1 MQPQTGDYVIIFRKL
16 SYKENIQLKGIRSH
30 TQFLLFILLVVGLA
44 VSSCSTKKNTWS
56 RRFYHNMTC
65 HYNVFWNGKNS
76 LYDGAEALTQK
87 VNDNY
92 KEVLRVYNYGTLQEA
107 QSFNSQMDRSIE
119 KASIGIQRHSM
130 YFGGKEYIKW
140 VKISYLM
147 MGEAHFYKQDYT
159 SARRVFDFVSKQYSD
174 DPIQYEGYLWLAK
187 TYIETERFEKADA
200 VINYLQSKK
209 DDSNFPRKVAQ
220 EMPFVIADYYLAQK
234 KYNDAYPYLER
245 CLEVGNKRDIIT
257 RVDFILGQINQ
268 LEGDLENASYY
279 YNKVI
284 KRNADYRMAFEAKM
298 NLAKSYDETTGDSK
312 AIVKTLQKMAKEY
325 KNRDFL
331 DQIYFA
337 LGEISMKDGNKDP
350 AIEYYAKSVTFSRV
364 NNYQKSES
372 ALTLA
377 SIYFDDNNYQLA
389 EAYYDTAVSFLPQ
402 DYPDYE
408 KIKNKAS
415 ILTELVQLAS
425 TIKDQDSLLKL
436 ASLDTTKLYAIID
449 QLIEQ
454 KIKDREEEQ
463 DLAENGG
470 LQFVDVGQ
478 KSRNPNIQPGKW
490 YFYNTAALSYG
501 YSEFIKKWGNRKL
514 EDNWRLS
521 DKRLVMQSYGNDT
534 GKGGDLT
541 PADSAQMEEV
551 NNPEKRAFYLK
562 DIPFD
567 EEQKNAANELI
578 IKSYKQLG
586 FLYLEDLR
594 DTTNALNT
602 YLKLQENYPDN
613 PYRLEAWYSLYK
625 IYNEEGNTEQAAYYK
640 SKIMSNYPDSD
651 YAKVISDPDY
661 YIKLAEGNNNALE
674 LYEKTY
680 KAFNRGQYFRVIT
693 YANKGIEAYPND
705 TALVPRFMYLKAI
718 SLGKVDVPDT
728 LYASLKRLVT
738 EYPSSPVVSMANAVL
753 NALNKEYGMGEP
765 IIEGGNAG
773 DSTNQSIPTI
783 YSFDENTMHLV
794 MVIVNSKNV
803 KVDPL
808 KVRLSDFK
816 KKSFRLLNV
825 RIKSLMLDSKTTL
838 ITIGNFGNKREAE
851 KFYLALK
858 ADEYVFSGLNTDDF
872 DIVTISINNYPVFYK
887 EKDVDGYLRFFKKYY
902 ENDK

>member
-16 SYKENIQLKGIRSH
+16 SYKENIHLKGIRLH
-30 TQFLLFILLVVGLA
+30 IQFLLLTVLVVGLA

-56 RRFYHNMTC
+56 RRFFHNLTC

-87 VNDNY
+87 VTDNY
-92 KEVLRVYNYGTLQEA
+92 KEVLRIYNYGTMQEA
-107 QSFNSQMDRSIE
+107 QSLNSQMDRAIE

-140 VKISYLM
+140 VKVSYLM
-147 MGEAHFYKQDYT
+147 MGQAHFYKQDYT

-209 DDSNFPRKVAQ
+209 DESNFPRKVTL

-268 LEGDLENASYY
+268 LEGDLEKASYY
-279 YNKVI
+279 YNRVI

-298 NLAKSYDETTGDSK
+298 NLAKSYDETSGDSK

-337 LGEISMKDGNKDP
+337 LGEIAMKDGNKEL
-350 AIEYYAKSVTFSRV
+350 AIEYYAQSVTFSRT

-377 SIYFDDNNYQLA
+377 EIYFDEYKYELSQ
-389 EAYYDTAVSFLPQ
+389 AYYDTAVSFLPQ
-402 DYPDYE
+402 DFPDYD

-415 ILTELVQLAS
+415 VLTDLVKLAS
-425 TIKDQDSLLKL
+425 TIKVQDSLLNL

-449 QLIEQ
+449 RVIEQ
-454 KIKDREEEQ
+454 KIKDREQEEEMAA
-463 DLAENGG
+463 DGG
-470 LQFVDVGQ
+470 IQFADIGQ

-521 DKRLVMQSYGNDT
+521 DKRLVMQSYGDDT
-534 GKGGDLT
+534 AEGDLT
-541 PADSAQMEEV
+541 PADSALMVEE
-551 NNPEKRAFYLK
+551 NNPEKRAYYLK
-562 DIPFD
+562 EIPFK
-567 EEQKNAANELI
+567 EEQKKASKEQI
-578 IKSYKQLG
+578 MKSYKDLG

-594 DTTNALNT
+594 DTANALNT
-602 YLKLQENYPDN
+602 YLDLQEKYPDN
-613 PYRLEAWYSLYK
+613 PYRLEAWYALYK
-625 IYNEEGNTEQAAYYK
+625 IYDDEGNTEQAAYYK
-640 SKIMSNYPDSD
+640 SKIISNYPDSN
-651 YAKVISDPDY
+651 YAKIISDPDY
-661 YIKLAEGNNNALE
+661 YIKLAEGNTQALD

-693 YANKGIEAYPND
+693 YANKGIEAYPDD
-705 TALVPRFMYLKAI
+705 TALVPRFMYLRAI

-728 LYASLKRLVT
+728 LYASLKELVT

-753 NALNKEYGMGEP
+753 NALSSQYGIGEP
-765 IIEGGNAG
+765 VVEGGNAA
-773 DSTNQSIPTI
+773 DSTDQGIPDI
-783 YSFDENTMHLV
+783 YEYDENTMHLV

-803 KVDPL
+803 KIDPL

-825 RIKSLMLDSKTTL
+825 RIKSLMLDSYTTL

-851 KFYLALK
+851 KFYSALK
-858 ADEYVFSGLNTDDF
+858 ADDYVFSGLNPDDF
-872 DIVTISINNYPVFYK
+872 NIVTISINNYPVFYK
-887 EKDVDGYLRFFKKYY
+887 AKDVDGYLRFFEKYY
-902 ENDK
+902 ENSK

>member
-1 MQPQTGDYVIIFRKL
+1 
-16 SYKENIQLKGIRSH
+16 
-30 TQFLLFILLVVGLA
+30 
-44 VSSCSTKKNTWS
+44 
-56 RRFYHNMTC
+56 
-65 HYNVFWNGKNS
+65 VFWNGKNS

-87 VNDNY
+87 VTDNY
-92 KEVLRVYNYGTLQEA
+92 KEVLRVYNYGTMQEA
-107 QSFNSQMDRSIE
+107 QSLNSQMDRAIE

-140 VKISYLM
+140 VKVSYLM
-147 MGEAHFYKQDYT
+147 MGQAHFYKQDYT

-209 DDSNFPRKVAQ
+209 DESNFPRKVTL

-268 LEGDLENASYY
+268 LEGDLEKASYY
-279 YNKVI
+279 YNRVI

-298 NLAKSYDETTGDSK
+298 NLAKSYDETSGDSK

-337 LGEISMKDGNKDP
+337 LGEIAMKDGNKEL
-350 AIEYYAKSVTFSRV
+350 AIEYYAQSVTFSRT

-377 SIYFDDNNYQLA
+377 EIYFDEYKYELSQ
-389 EAYYDTAVSFLPQ
+389 AYYDTAVSFLPQ
-402 DYPDYE
+402 DFPDYD

-415 ILTELVQLAS
+415 VLTDLVKLAS
-425 TIKDQDSLLKL
+425 TIKVQDSLLNL
-436 ASLDTTKLYAIID
+436 AGLDTTKLYAIID
-449 QLIEQ
+449 RVIEQ
-454 KIKDREEEQ
+454 KIKDREQEEEMAA
-463 DLAENGG
+463 DGG
-470 LQFVDVGQ
+470 IQFADIGQ

-521 DKRLVMQSYGNDT
+521 DKRLVMQSYGDDT
-534 GKGGDLT
+534 AEGDLT
-541 PADSAQMEEV
+541 PADSALMVEE
-551 NNPEKRAFYLK
+551 NNPEKRAYYLK
-562 DIPFD
+562 EIPFK
-567 EEQKNAANELI
+567 EEQKKASKEQI
-578 IKSYKQLG
+578 MKSYKDLG

-594 DTTNALNT
+594 DTANALNT
-602 YLKLQENYPDN
+602 YLDLQEKYPDN
-613 PYRLEAWYSLYK
+613 PYRLEAWYALYK
-625 IYNEEGNTEQAAYYK
+625 IYDDEGNTEQAAYYK
-640 SKIMSNYPDSD
+640 SKIISNYPDSN
-651 YAKVISDPDY
+651 YAKIISDPDY
-661 YIKLAEGNNNALE
+661 YIKLAEGNTQALD

-693 YANKGIEAYPND
+693 YANKGIEAYPDD
-705 TALVPRFMYLKAI
+705 TALVPRFMYLRAI

-728 LYASLKRLVT
+728 LYASLKELVT

-753 NALNKEYGMGEP
+753 NALSSQYGIGEP
-765 IIEGGNAG
+765 VVEGGNAA
-773 DSTNQSIPTI
+773 DSTDQGIPDI
-783 YSFDENTMHLV
+783 YEYDENTMHLV

-803 KVDPL
+803 KIDPL

-825 RIKSLMLDSKTTL
+825 RIKSLMLDSYTTL

-851 KFYLALK
+851 KFYSALK
-858 ADEYVFSGLNTDDF
+858 ADDYVFSGLNPDDF
-872 DIVTISINNYPVFYK
+872 NIVTISINNYPVFYK
-887 EKDVDGYLRFFKKYY
+887 AKDVDGYLRFFEKYY
-902 ENDK
+902 ENSK

>member
-1 MQPQTGDYVIIFRKL
+1 LQPQTGDYVIIFRKL
-16 SYKENIQLKGIRSH
+16 SYKENIHLKGIRLH
-30 TQFLLFILLVVGLA
+30 IQFLLLTVLVVGLA

-56 RRFYHNMTC
+56 RRFFHNLTC

-87 VNDNY
+87 VTDNY
-92 KEVLRVYNYGTLQEA
+92 KEVLRIYNYGTMQEA
-107 QSFNSQMDRSIE
+107 QSLNSQMDRAIE

-140 VKISYLM
+140 VKVSYLM
-147 MGEAHFYKQDYT
+147 MGQAHFYKQDYT

-209 DDSNFPRKVAQ
+209 DESNFPRKVTL

-268 LEGDLENASYY
+268 LEGDLEKASYY
-279 YNKVI
+279 YNRVI

-298 NLAKSYDETTGDSK
+298 NLAKSYDETSGDSK

-337 LGEISMKDGNKDP
+337 LGEIAMKDGNKEL
-350 AIEYYAKSVTFSRV
+350 AIEYYAQSVTFSRT

-377 SIYFDDNNYQLA
+377 EIYFDEYKYELSQ
-389 EAYYDTAVSFLPQ
+389 AYYDTAVSFLPQ
-402 DYPDYE
+402 DFPDYD

-415 ILTELVQLAS
+415 VLTDLVKLAS
-425 TIKDQDSLLKL
+425 TIKVQDSLLNL
-436 ASLDTTKLYAIID
+436 AGLDTTKLYAIID
-449 QLIEQ
+449 RVIEQ
-454 KIKDREEEQ
+454 KIKDREQEEEMAA
-463 DLAENGG
+463 DGG
-470 LQFVDVGQ
+470 IQFADIGQ

-521 DKRLVMQSYGNDT
+521 DKRLVMQSYGDDT
-534 GKGGDLT
+534 AEGDLT
-541 PADSAQMEEV
+541 PADSALMVEE
-551 NNPEKRAFYLK
+551 NNPEKRAYYLK
-562 DIPFD
+562 EIPFK
-567 EEQKNAANELI
+567 EEQKKASKEQI
-578 IKSYKQLG
+578 MKSYKDLG

-594 DTTNALNT
+594 DTANALNT
-602 YLKLQENYPDN
+602 YLDLQEKYPDN
-613 PYRLEAWYSLYK
+613 PYRLEAWYALYK
-625 IYNEEGNTEQAAYYK
+625 IYDDEGNTEQAAYYK
-640 SKIMSNYPDSD
+640 SKIISNYPDSN
-651 YAKVISDPDY
+651 YAKIISDPDY
-661 YIKLAEGNNNALE
+661 YIKLAEGNTQALD

-693 YANKGIEAYPND
+693 YANKGIEAYPDD
-705 TALVPRFMYLKAI
+705 TALVPRFMYLRAI

-728 LYASLKRLVT
+728 LYASLKELVT

-753 NALNKEYGMGEP
+753 NALSSQYGIGEP
-765 IIEGGNAG
+765 VVEGGNAA
-773 DSTNQSIPTI
+773 DSTDQGIPDI
-783 YSFDENTMHLV
+783 YEYDENTMHLV

-803 KVDPL
+803 KIDPL

-825 RIKSLMLDSKTTL
+825 RIKSLMLDSYTTL

-851 KFYLALK
+851 KFYSALK
-858 ADEYVFSGLNTDDF
+858 ADDYVFSGLNPDDF
-872 DIVTISINNYPVFYK
+872 NIVTISINNYPVFYK
-887 EKDVDGYLRFFKKYY
+887 AKDVDGYLRFFEKYY
-902 ENDK
+902 ENSK